1 MRFAFLV
8 GVGLAL
14 AGCSHGDK
22 GPVLASSAGEPA
34 YALGYADELGGAVT
48 AFGDASQQ
56 EQKLASGFG
65 ARIDALKKPNWDLV
79 RAVVDESD
87 ATGKSADFFDAHG
100 EVDGVRTFWLAE
112 KPTIDARVAGGAQY
126 PLKDAPCTSSCTNLD
141 VGGAAAYALNEAM
154 DKELQKRL
162 RASNN
167 AYVLI
172 DRQRAALGPQNAIAL
187 EKLADDVAEASYIAN
202 VALVVSR
209 QRLERL
215 LADKSTVQATL
226 DHFVQD
232 ERSYQ
237 AQPGRTDAEK
247 KASDQRIA
255 EAGKGKSEIDAAA
268 AQAEAAVKTAD
279 QTIAATTKDYN
290 DALKALRD
298 RIDRQKKN
306 GS

>member
-1 MRFAFLV
+1 MRSTLLV
-8 GVGLAL
+8 GIGLSL
-14 AGCSHGDK
+14 AACTRTDK

-34 YALGYADELGGAVT
+34 YALGYSDELGVSVGA
-48 AFGDASQQ
+48 FSDAPQQ
-56 EQKLASGFG
+56 EQKLTSGFA

-112 KPTIDARVAGGAQY
+112 KATLDARVAGGAQY
-126 PLKDAPCTSSCTNLD
+126 PLKDAPCASDCSNLD

-154 DKELQKRL
+154 DKQVQRRL

-172 DRQRAALGPQNAIAL
+172 ERQRAALGPQNAVAL
-187 EKLADDVAEASYIAN
+187 EKLADDVAEASY
-202 VALVVSR
+202 VTHVGLVVYR

-215 LADKSTVQATL
+215 LADKSAVQATL

-232 ERSYQ
+232 EKSYQ

-247 KASDQRIA
+247 KASDQRVA
-255 EAGKGKSEIDAAA
+255 EAGKSRSEIDAAA
-268 AQAEAAVKTAD
+268 TQGEAALKSAD
-279 QTIAATTKDYN
+279 QTVAAATKDYD

-298 RIDRQKKN
+298 RIAQKKA

>member
-1 MRFAFLV
+1 MRFPLLV
-8 GVGLAL
+8 GIGLSLTA
-14 AGCSHGDK
+14 CSRTDK

-34 YALGYADELGGAVT
+34 YALGYADELGGTVN
-48 AFGDASQQ
+48 AFSEGPQD
-56 EQKLASGFG
+56 EQKLAFGFG
-65 ARIDALKKPNWDLV
+65 ARIDALRKPNWDFV

-87 ATGKSADFFDAHG
+87 ATGRSSDFFDAHG
-100 EVDGVRTFWLAE
+100 EVDGARTFWSSE
-112 KPTIDARVAGGAQY
+112 KATIDARVAGGAQY
-126 PLKDAPCTSSCTNLD
+126 PLKDAPCTSDCTNLD

-154 DKELQKRL
+154 DRQLQKRL

-172 DRQRAALGPQNAIAL
+172 DRQRAALGPQNATVL
-187 EKLADDVAEASYIAN
+187 EKLADDLAEASYVTHAGLI
-202 VALVVSR
+202 VSR

-215 LADKSTVQATL
+215 LADKNAVQATL

-247 KASDQRIA
+247 KASDERIA

-268 AQAEAAVKTAD
+268 TQAEAAVKSAD
-279 QTIAATTKDYN
+279 QTIAATTKNYD

-298 RIDRQKKN
+298 KIEQRKK
-306 GS
+306 S